1 MMHKCR
7 WCEGSGQLL
16 VAECGWR
23 PDDIREFNVECA
35 DCVGEGEVDQEAFT
49 EQHDICRAPATNHG
63 RQPSRLLSR
72 LRLCGTGSRVGSNL
86 KGTEAPHPMRFW
98 STSTSPIRLGLR
110 VSPS

>member
-23 PDDIREFNVECA
+23 PDDIREFSVECA

-49 EQHDICRAPATNHG
+49 EQHELREKEG
-63 RQPSRLLSR
+63 REWVEEKS
-72 LRLCGTGSRVGSNL
+72 LRQHHQQIADWRYDG
-86 KGTEAPHPMRFW
+86 
-98 STSTSPIRLGLR
+98 
-110 VSPS
+110 